1 MPFIDFVKQ
10 NINKPWNWFS
20 ISRNPNITMNEIL
33 EHPELP
39 WNWYELSSNTFGYD
53 INQKKKK
60 EGAKRVA
67 DLCREHIMRWCWNPD
82 TVLGR
87 YLVTQEMMELYQE

>member
-1 MPFIDFVKQ
+1 MKFILEHPD
-10 NINKPWNWFS
+10 KPWDWEG
-20 ISRNPNITMNEIL
+20 ISRNPNITMNDIL

-39 WNWYELSSNTFGYD
+39 WNWYGFSSNTFGY
-53 INQKKKK
+53 INEKKKK

-67 DLCREHIMRWCWNPD
+67 DLCREHIMQWCWNPE

-87 YLVTQEMMELYQE
+87 YLVTLEMMELYQE